1 MPARSVACRGS
12 TTGKPCRSR
21 CPRAFF
27 GSSRA
32 DCNRPFIGF
41 GVNEYHPSMAQSL
54 RTKYLLLALGV
65 VAGLSVLI
73 GGFAYYEHRI
83 DSADI
88 AQLTYA
94 SVEQKLEGDLE
105 ARANSVAKVTA
116 TLLSTAFAAH
126 NPTAITPIA
135 GKLLEERDIERV
147 EVTDAQGT
155 VLFSG
160 ENPHVESGDR
170 SEQDQ
175 AALPPLRVTTAIA
188 SGPRAAAGGAGTLN
202 IWVSR
207 EEMQETLASI
217 RAQLEHQQG
226 SQLRR
231 MRAMLARIT
240 LPLLALGL
248 LGAWFIATRLARP
261 ISALIKSADRIGE
274 GDYTRQP
281 HVARRDELGELQHAL
296 ERMRQKLSETTIT
309 KNYLD
314 TVLNSLSDAVIVTA
328 PDGLIKSC
336 NEATQRLLGYS
347 EAELVGKPLLGFIDP
362 AHRGAVNL
370 ATAAPEAR
378 ETVLRTASG
387 QTIPVSMASST
398 ITSADPQFQ
407 GAIYVARNTTERK
420 RAERRIRYLARYD
433 TLTKM
438 PNRMQFQHLL
448 QQSIARARR
457 NQRSLALLYLDLD
470 RFKEVND
477 TFGHAAGD
485 RTLEILSE
493 RLTRALSKE
502 TVIGRLAG
510 DEFAM
515 FVDGL
520 PADTDN
526 RATLSTLARTLLDE
540 ISRTF
545 YVNQQE
551 VYLTA
556 SAGIAICPYDAE
568 NVIDLIRNAD
578 AAMYHS
584 KQNGGNSCAFYV
596 PSMNAAAV
604 ERLMLKSKL
613 RRALERNE
621 LVILYQSKVDLRTG
635 RVVGAEALL
644 RWRLPGHGDIS
655 PSHFIPLAEET
666 SLILDIG
673 EWVLNRVCSDYHEWQ
688 KVVPHP
694 GRIAI
699 NLSLRQLKQSSFIS
713 RCRSVF
719 RKHGVSPTC
728 FELEVTET
736 TLMTDPK
743 RTIGLLNELY
753 AMGLS
758 LAIDDF
764 GTGYS
769 SLSAL
774 QQFPIG
780 TLKIDQSFVRDV
792 AVDANDAA
800 IVRTI
805 IDMGKSLDL
814 EVIAE
819 GVEEAEQLEFLRTHG
834 CYYAQG
840 RLFGDAM
847 EAGKLLAILG
857 GQEGG
862 TPHHGNLCA
871 PTVLRPMR
879 LSS

>member
-1 MPARSVACRGS
+1 MARSL
-12 TTGKPCRSR
+12 K
-21 CPRAFF
+21 
-27 GSSRA
+27 
-32 DCNRPFIGF
+32 
-41 GVNEYHPSMAQSL
+41 
-54 RTKYLLLALGV
+54 TKYLLLALAVGAV
-65 VAGLSVLI
+65 LSLLLGGLS
-73 GGFAYYEHRI
+73 YYEHRV
-83 DSADI
+83 DAADVNE
-88 AQLTYA
+88 LTYA
-94 SVEQKLEGDLE
+94 TVAQKLEADLE
-105 ARANSVAKVTA
+105 TRASSLSEITGTSLAPALASGNKVAVA
-116 TLLSTAFAAH
+116 SIAERLLD
-126 NPTAITPIA
+126 
-135 GKLLEERDIERV
+135 ERDIERV
-147 EVTDAQGT
+147 EVLDAHGT
-155 VLFSG
+155 VLFRG
-160 ENPHVESGDR
+160 GDPAAQQSGDWFVFQSTIHSNLVSAPVQR
-170 SEQDQ
+170 VGS
-175 AALPPLRVTTAIA
+175 LRI
-188 SGPRAAAGGAGTLN
+188 SM
-202 IWVSR
+202 SR
-207 EEMQETLASI
+207 TEMRETLASI
-217 RAQLEHQQG
+217 RKQLESQQG
-226 SQLRR
+226 MQIKR
-231 MRAMLARIT
+231 MRGLLAGIT
-240 LPLLALGL
+240 LPLLVLGL
-248 LGAWFIATRLARP
+248 AGAWFIARQLAGP
-261 ISALIKSADRIGE
+261 ISALVKSADRIGQ
-274 GDYTRQP
+274 GDYTRP
-281 HVARRDELGELQHAL
+281 LAVVRHDELGDLQFAL
-296 ERMRQKLSETTIT
+296 ERMRQKLNETTIT
-309 KNYLD
+309 KNYLN
-314 TVLNSLSDAVIVTA
+314 TVLNSLSDAVLVTSPEGIV
-328 PDGLIKSC
+328 KSC
-336 NEATQRLLGYS
+336 NEAAHRLLGY
-347 EAELVGKPLLGFIDP
+347 EAADLLGKPLVSFVDE
-362 AHRGAVNL
+362 AHRNALDLSNS
-370 ATAAPEAR
+370 APEAR

-387 QTIPVSMASST
+387 QTIPVSMASSA
-398 ITSADPQFQ
+398 ITTEDPQFQ
-407 GAIYVARNTTERK
+407 GNIYVARNITERK

-448 QQSIARARR
+448 QQAIARARR
-457 NQRSLALLYLDLD
+457 SQRSLALLYLDLD

-493 RLTRALSKE
+493 RLTRNLSKD

-515 FVDGL
+515 FVDDL
-520 PADTDN
+520 PMDVDN
-526 RATLSTLARTLLDE
+526 RASIGALARTLLDE

-556 SAGIAICPYDAE
+556 SVGVAICPYDAE

-596 PSMNAAAV
+596 PEMNAAAV

-613 RRALERNE
+613 RRALERDE
-621 LVILYQSKVDLRTG
+621 LVILYQSKVDLRDG

-644 RWRLPGHGDIS
+644 RWPLPGHGDIS
-655 PSHFIPLAEET
+655 PSQFIPLAEET

-673 EWVLNRVCSDYHEWQ
+673 EWVLNRVCSDYREWQ
-688 KVVPHP
+688 KTVPEP

-699 NLSLRQLKQSSFIS
+699 NLSLRQLKQASFIS
-713 RCRSVF
+713 RCRGVF
-719 RKHGVSPTC
+719 RKHNVSPTC

-753 AMGLS
+753 AMGLN

-792 AVDANDAA
+792 AVDSDDAA

-819 GVEEAEQLEFLRTHG
+819 GVEASEQLEFLRKHG

-847 EAGKLLAILG
+847 EASKMLGILSGQVGGASYHAKL
-857 GQEGG
+857 
-862 TPHHGNLCA
+862 CV
-871 PTVLRPMR
+871 PTLLRPIR

>member
-1 MPARSVACRGS
+1 MARSL
-12 TTGKPCRSR
+12 K
-21 CPRAFF
+21 
-27 GSSRA
+27 
-32 DCNRPFIGF
+32 
-41 GVNEYHPSMAQSL
+41 
-54 RTKYLLLALGV
+54 TKYLLLALAVGG
-65 VAGLSVLI
+65 GLSLLL
-73 GGFAYYEHRI
+73 GGLAYYEHRV
-83 DSADI
+83 DAADVN
-88 AQLTYA
+88 QLTYA
-94 SVEQKLEGDLE
+94 TVAQRLEADLE
-105 ARANSVAKVTA
+105 TRASS
-116 TLLSTAFAAH
+116 LSEITGTSLAPALVSGNKA
-126 NPTAITPIA
+126 AITSIA
-135 GKLLEERDIERV
+135 ERLLDERDIERV
-147 EVTDAQGT
+147 EVLDTHGT

-160 ENPHVESGDR
+160 GDPAVR
-170 SEQDQ
+170 Q
-175 AALPPLRVTTAIA
+175 AGDWFSFQSTIHSNLVSAPVQRVGSLRIWM
-188 SGPRAAAGGAGTLN
+188 SRA
-202 IWVSR
+202 
-207 EEMQETLASI
+207 EMQETLASI
-217 RAQLEHQQG
+217 RKQLESQQG
-226 SQLRR
+226 LQIKR
-231 MRAMLARIT
+231 MRGLLASIT
-240 LPLLALGL
+240 LPLLVLGL
-248 LGAWFIATRLARP
+248 AGAWFIARQLAGP
-261 ISALIKSADRIGE
+261 ISALVKSADRIGE
-274 GDYTRQP
+274 GDYTRP
-281 HVARRDELGELQHAL
+281 LAVVRRDELGDLQFSL
-296 ERMRQKLSETTIT
+296 ERMRQKLNETTIT
-309 KNYLD
+309 KNYLN
-314 TVLNSLSDAVIVTA
+314 TVLNSLSDAVLVTSPQGIV
-328 PDGLIKSC
+328 KSC
-336 NEATQRLLGYS
+336 NEATQRLLGYR
-347 EAELVGKPLLGFIDP
+347 EAELLGKPLVSFIDEV
-362 AHRGAVNL
+362 HRNAFDLTNS
-370 ATAAPEAR
+370 AQEAR

-398 ITSADPQFQ
+398 ISTQDPQFQ
-407 GAIYVARNTTERK
+407 GNIYVARNITERK

-448 QQSIARARR
+448 QQAIARARR

-493 RLTRALSKE
+493 RLTKNLSKD

-515 FVDGL
+515 FIDDL
-520 PADTDN
+520 PMDIDN
-526 RATLSTLARTLLDE
+526 RASIATLARTLLDE

-556 SAGIAICPYDAE
+556 SVGIAICPYDAE

-584 KQNGGNSCAFYV
+584 KQNGGNSSAFYV
-596 PSMNAAAV
+596 PEMNAAAV

-613 RRALERNE
+613 RRALERDE
-621 LVILYQSKVDLRTG
+621 LVILYQSKVDLRDG

-666 SLILDIG
+666 SLIMDIG
-673 EWVLNRVCSDYHEWQ
+673 EWVLNRVCSDYREWQ
-688 KVVPHP
+688 KTVPEP

-699 NLSLRQLKQSSFIS
+699 NLSLRQLKQASFIS

-719 RKHGVSPTC
+719 RKHEVSPTC

-753 AMGLS
+753 AMGLN

-792 AVDANDAA
+792 AVDSNDAA

-819 GVEEAEQLEFLRTHG
+819 GVEASEQLEFLRKHG

-840 RLFGDAM
+840 HLFGDAM
-847 EAGKLLAILG
+847 TASKLLDILSTQTG
-857 GQEGG
+857 GA
-862 TPHHGNLCA
+862 PHHAALCIPA
-871 PTVLRPMR
+871 ALRPLR
-879 LSS
+879 LTS

>member
-1 MPARSVACRGS
+1 MARSL
-12 TTGKPCRSR
+12 K
-21 CPRAFF
+21 
-27 GSSRA
+27 
-32 DCNRPFIGF
+32 
-41 GVNEYHPSMAQSL
+41 
-54 RTKYLLLALGV
+54 TKYLMFAVCVCGVLAL
-65 VAGLSVLI
+65 LL
-73 GGFAYYEHRI
+73 GGFAYYEHRVNTA
-83 DSADI
+83 DSN
-88 AQLTYA
+88 QLTYVTVA
-94 SVEQKLEGDLE
+94 KSLEADLE
-105 ARANSVAKVTA
+105 ERAGTLSQITSQSLAPALAAGNTVAIAAIAEKLLDERDIARVAVLDAHDNVVFSGANSVDQPDSGTPFFLQASVRSNLGQPNVPKIGTLQISMSRAQMQA
-116 TLLSTAFAAH
+116 TLQSIRSQLLTKQGVQTKRIGGAFAFILVPLFILGVAG
-126 NPTAITPIA
+126 AFYLGRQLASPIA
-135 GKLLEERDIERV
+135 
-147 EVTDAQGT
+147 
-155 VLFSG
+155 
-160 ENPHVESGDR
+160 
-170 SEQDQ
+170 
-175 AALPPLRVTTAIA
+175 ALV
-188 SGPRAAAGGAGTLN
+188 
-202 IWVSR
+202 
-207 EEMQETLASI
+207 
-217 RAQLEHQQG
+217 
-226 SQLRR
+226 
-231 MRAMLARIT
+231 
-240 LPLLALGL
+240 
-248 LGAWFIATRLARP
+248 
-261 ISALIKSADRIGE
+261 KSADQIGE
-274 GDYTRQP
+274 GDYTRP
-281 HVARRDELGELQHAL
+281 LAVVRRDEIGDLQFAL
-296 ERMRQKLSETTIT
+296 ERMRQNLNETTIT
-309 KNYLD
+309 KNYLN
-314 TVLNSLSDAVIVTA
+314 TVLNSLSDAVLVTA
-328 PDGLIKSC
+328 PDGTVKSC
-336 NEATQRLLGYS
+336 NLAAQEFLGYS
-347 EAELVGKPLLGFIDP
+347 AADLIGKPLISFIDD
-362 AHRGAVNL
+362 AHR
-370 ATAAPEAR
+370 AAFDPSHEAQEAR
-378 ETVLRTASG
+378 ETVLRTATG
-387 QTIPVSMASST
+387 QTIPVSMASSAIST
-398 ITSADPQFQ
+398 EDPQFQ
-407 GAIYVARNTTERK
+407 GSIYVARNITERK

-448 QQSIARARR
+448 QQAIARARR
-457 NQRSLALLYLDLD
+457 NQHSLALLYLDLD

-493 RLTRALSKE
+493 RLTRNLSKE

-515 FVDGL
+515 FIDEL
-520 PADTDN
+520 PMDTDN
-526 RATLSTLARTLLDE
+526 RAALQTLARTLLDE

-556 SAGIAICPYDAE
+556 SVGIAICPFDAE

-584 KQNGGNSCAFYV
+584 KQNGGNSSVFYV
-596 PSMNAAAV
+596 PEMNAAAV

-613 RRALERNE
+613 RRALQRDE
-621 LVILYQSKVDLRTG
+621 LVILYQSKVDLRSG

-655 PSHFIPLAEET
+655 PSQFIPLAEET
-666 SLILDIG
+666 SLISEIG
-673 EWVLNRVCSDYHEWQ
+673 EWVLNRVCADYREWQ
-688 KVVPHP
+688 KSVPEP

-713 RCRSVF
+713 RCRSIF
-719 RKHGVSPTC
+719 HKNEVSPTC

-753 AMGLS
+753 AMGLN

-792 AVDANDAA
+792 AIDSNDAA

-805 IDMGKSLDL
+805 IDMGRSLEL

-819 GVEEAEQLEFLRTHG
+819 GVEDSEQLQFLRNHG

-840 RLFGDAM
+840 RLFGEPM
-847 EAGKLLAILG
+847 EAGQLLAMLA
-857 GQEGG
+857 GQNSGMG
-862 TPHHGNLCA
+862 HYSAMCA
-871 PTVLRPMR
+871 APLLRAVR

>member
-1 MPARSVACRGS
+1 MARSL
-12 TTGKPCRSR
+12 K
-21 CPRAFF
+21 
-27 GSSRA
+27 
-32 DCNRPFIGF
+32 
-41 GVNEYHPSMAQSL
+41 
-54 RTKYLLLALGV
+54 TKYLLLALAVGAV
-65 VAGLSVLI
+65 LSLLLGGLS
-73 GGFAYYEHRI
+73 YYEHRV
-83 DSADI
+83 DAADVN
-88 AQLTYA
+88 QLTYA
-94 SVEQKLEGDLE
+94 TVAQKLEADLE
-105 ARANSVAKVTA
+105 TRASSLSEITGTSLAPALASGNKVAVA
-116 TLLSTAFAAH
+116 SIAERLLD
-126 NPTAITPIA
+126 
-135 GKLLEERDIERV
+135 ERDIERV
-147 EVTDAQGT
+147 EVLDAHGV
-155 VLFSG
+155 VLFRG
-160 ENPHVESGDR
+160 GDP
-170 SEQDQ
+170 
-175 AALPPLRVTTAIA
+175 AAQQFGDWFVFQSTIHSNLVSAPVQRVGSLRI
-188 SGPRAAAGGAGTLN
+188 SM
-202 IWVSR
+202 SR
-207 EEMQETLASI
+207 TEMRETLASI
-217 RAQLEHQQG
+217 RKQLESQQG
-226 SQLRR
+226 MQIKR
-231 MRAMLARIT
+231 MRGLLAGIT
-240 LPLLALGL
+240 LPLLVLGL
-248 LGAWFIATRLARP
+248 AGAWFIARQLAGP
-261 ISALIKSADRIGE
+261 ISALVKSADRIGQ
-274 GDYTRQP
+274 GDYTRP
-281 HVARRDELGELQHAL
+281 LAVVRHDELGDLQFAL
-296 ERMRQKLSETTIT
+296 ERMRQKLNETTIT
-309 KNYLD
+309 KNYLN
-314 TVLNSLSDAVIVTA
+314 TVLNSLSDAVLVTSPEGIV
-328 PDGLIKSC
+328 KSC
-336 NEATQRLLGYS
+336 NEAAHRLLGY
-347 EAELVGKPLLGFIDP
+347 EAADLLGKPLVSFVDE
-362 AHRGAVNL
+362 AHRNAL
-370 ATAAPEAR
+370 DLSDSAPEAR

-398 ITSADPQFQ
+398 ITTEDPQFQ
-407 GAIYVARNTTERK
+407 GNIYVARNITERK

-448 QQSIARARR
+448 QQAIARARR
-457 NQRSLALLYLDLD
+457 SQHSLALLYLDLD

-493 RLTRALSKE
+493 RLTRNLSKD

-515 FVDGL
+515 FVDDL
-520 PADTDN
+520 PMDVDN
-526 RATLSTLARTLLDE
+526 RASIGALARTLLDE

-556 SAGIAICPYDAE
+556 SVGVAICPYDAE

-596 PSMNAAAV
+596 PEMNAAAV

-613 RRALERNE
+613 RRALERDE
-621 LVILYQSKVDLRTG
+621 LVILYQSKVDLRDG

-655 PSHFIPLAEET
+655 PSQFIPLAEET

-673 EWVLNRVCSDYHEWQ
+673 EWVLNRVCSDYREWQ
-688 KVVPHP
+688 KTVPEP

-699 NLSLRQLKQSSFIS
+699 NLSLRQLKQASFIS
-713 RCRSVF
+713 RCRGVF
-719 RKHGVSPTC
+719 RKHNVSPTC

-753 AMGLS
+753 AMGLN

-792 AVDANDAA
+792 AVDSDDAA

-819 GVEEAEQLEFLRTHG
+819 GVETSEQLEFLRTHG

-847 EAGKLLAILG
+847 EASKMLGILSGQVGGASYHAKL
-857 GQEGG
+857 
-862 TPHHGNLCA
+862 CV
-871 PTVLRPMR
+871 PTLLRPIR